1 LSLPSSTHPNKHT
14 MENRKA
20 TIKDIAKKLG
30 ISASTVSRALND
42 KFVKNDEMVA
52 LIKKT
57 AEEMDY
63 QVNTIAAGLRTRKSN
78 LIGIVVPWI
87 ASNFFSSVLSGIQS
101 VLNKNGYNVLICQS
115 NESRELEEQQ
125 VNSLIRCNVEG
136 LLISCSQETHDEEF
150 FKRIVSRGLNL
161 VYFDR
166 KNFDTK
172 LPVVKMDDVLGMYVA
187 TEHLIKNGAK
197 RLAFIAGAEELS
209 ICKDRF
215 EGYASAVAE
224 LNAESVGGFF
234 VSKRADVGPTVT
246 KLLKSKKKPDAI
258 VTWSDDWGV
267 QTILAAQALGIK
279 MPDDLMVTGH
289 DNTDIC
295 TVVQPNLTSMVH
307 EADIIGDLAAKTL
320 LDLINNI
327 DVPSEK
333 LMETHLVERKS
344 SQRKG

>member
-1 LSLPSSTHPNKHT
+1 

-78 LIGIVVPWI
+78 LIGIVVPRI
-87 ASNFFSSVLSGIQS
+87 ASNFFSSVLAGIQS
-101 VLNKNGYNVLICQS
+101 VLNSSGYNVLICQS
-115 NESRELEEQQ
+115 NESKELEEQQ

-136 LLISCSQETHDEEF
+136 LMISCSQQTHSEEF
-150 FKRIVSRGLNL
+150 FDRIVSKGLKL

-166 KNFDTK
+166 KNFETDR
-172 LPVVKMDDVLGMYVA
+172 PVVKIDDIHGAFLA
-187 TEHLIKNGAK
+187 TEHLVKNDAK
-197 RLAFIAGAEELS
+197 KLAFIGGPEELS

-215 EGYASAVAE
+215 DGYVNAIAE
-224 LNAESVGGFF
+224 LEVESVGSFF
-234 VSKRADVGPTVT
+234 VDSKKEIKAVVE
-246 KLLKSKKKPDAI
+246 KLLKSKNRPEGI

-267 QTILAAQALGIK
+267 QTILAAQAIGLK
-279 MPDDLMVTGH
+279 VPDDLMVTGY
-289 DNTDIC
+289 DNTEVC
-295 TVVQPNLTSMVH
+295 TIVQPNLTSMVH
-307 EADIIGDLAAKTL
+307 EAEAIGQSAAQTL
-320 LDLINNI
+320 LDMIKGES
-327 DVPSEK
+327 VTTEK
-333 LMETHLVERKS
+333 LMETHLVERGS
-344 SQRKG
+344 SAK